1 MTVGE
6 LKKLLKYADDEMEV
20 VMADYAEVVDVVVSK
35 DREGYI
41 VVTDIKDEEEGEN

>member
-6 LKKLLKYADDEMEV
+6 LKKLLEYVDDEMEV

>member
-6 LKKLLKYADDEMEV
+6 LKKLLEYIDDEIEV

-35 DREGYI
+35 DREGYLI
-41 VVTDIKDEEEGEN
+41 VTDIKDEEEEDN